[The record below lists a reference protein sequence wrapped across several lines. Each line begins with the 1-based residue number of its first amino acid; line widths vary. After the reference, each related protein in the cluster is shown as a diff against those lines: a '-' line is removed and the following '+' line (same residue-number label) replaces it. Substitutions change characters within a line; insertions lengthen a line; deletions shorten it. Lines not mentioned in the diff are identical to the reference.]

1 MLDYVKESII
11 HSFKSQIIINQ
22 LQRNLSHIISQD
34 IAFVCDELLLTNKWV
49 YEYCFD
55 KYHSIVFV
63 GFIVDEKSHC
73 PNVQIDAS
81 SNSGLSWK

>member
-1 MLDYVKESII
+1 MLDYVNESII

-49 YEYCFD
+49 YEYCFN

-63 GFIVDEKSHC
+63 GFFVDEKSHC